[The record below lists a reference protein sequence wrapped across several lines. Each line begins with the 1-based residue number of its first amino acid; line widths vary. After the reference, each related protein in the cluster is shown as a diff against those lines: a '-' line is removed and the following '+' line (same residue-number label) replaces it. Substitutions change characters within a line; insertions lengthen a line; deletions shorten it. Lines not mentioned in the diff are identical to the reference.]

1 RLHDA
6 APERGFRHPRLGGMD
21 VEEDGATQAHRLQHI
36 RQRIHRGPPRTVE
49 HARRTRGHSRGA
61 FRWLGCFH
69 TPTTLGD
76 LTRDPD
82 MVNTALTGRCFCGE
96 VQFEVTGQ
104 PAAMGYCHCESCRTW
119 SAGPVNAF
127 SLWNPENLKI
137 TRGAQS
143 IAGYA
148 KTPQSNR
155 KWCSKCGGHLFT
167 DHPHWKL

>member
-1 RLHDA
+1 
-6 APERGFRHPRLGGMD
+6 
-21 VEEDGATQAHRLQHI
+21 
-36 RQRIHRGPPRTVE
+36 
-49 HARRTRGHSRGA
+49 
-61 FRWLGCFH
+61 
-69 TPTTLGD
+69 
-76 LTRDPD
+76 

-127 SLWNPENLKI
+127 SLWNPENLRI

-167 DHPHWKL
+167 DHPHWKLVDIYVALLPQLKFEPGVHVHYQETVLPMRDGKPKFKDIPTEMGGSGTLLAE

>member
-1 RLHDA
+1 
-6 APERGFRHPRLGGMD
+6 
-21 VEEDGATQAHRLQHI
+21 
-36 RQRIHRGPPRTVE
+36 
-49 HARRTRGHSRGA
+49 
-61 FRWLGCFH
+61 
-69 TPTTLGD
+69 
-76 LTRDPD
+76 

-127 SLWNPENLKI
+127 SLWNPENLRI

-167 DHPHWKL
+167 DHPHWKLVDIYAALLPQLKFEPGVHVHYQETVLPIRDGKPKFKDIPAEMGGSGTLLPE

>member
-1 RLHDA
+1 
-6 APERGFRHPRLGGMD
+6 
-21 VEEDGATQAHRLQHI
+21 
-36 RQRIHRGPPRTVE
+36 
-49 HARRTRGHSRGA
+49 
-61 FRWLGCFH
+61 
-69 TPTTLGD
+69 
-76 LTRDPD
+76 

-127 SLWNPENLKI
+127 SLWNPENLRI

-167 DHPHWKL
+167 DHPHWKLVDIYAALLPQLKFEPGVHVHYQETVLPMRDGKPKFKDIPAEMGGSGTLLPE

>member
-1 RLHDA
+1 
-6 APERGFRHPRLGGMD
+6 
-21 VEEDGATQAHRLQHI
+21 
-36 RQRIHRGPPRTVE
+36 
-49 HARRTRGHSRGA
+49 
-61 FRWLGCFH
+61 
-69 TPTTLGD
+69 
-76 LTRDPD
+76 

-143 IAGYA
+143 IAGFA
-148 KTPQSNR
+148 KNPTSNR
-155 KWCSKCGGHLFT
+155 KWCTQCGGHLFT
-167 DHPHWKL
+167 DHPHWKLVDIYVALLPQLKFEPGVHVHYQETVLPVRDGKPKFKDIPAEMGGSGTLLPE

>member
-1 RLHDA
+1 
-6 APERGFRHPRLGGMD
+6 
-21 VEEDGATQAHRLQHI
+21 
-36 RQRIHRGPPRTVE
+36 
-49 HARRTRGHSRGA
+49 
-61 FRWLGCFH
+61 
-69 TPTTLGD
+69 
-76 LTRDPD
+76 

-127 SLWNPENLKI
+127 SLWNPENLRI

-167 DHPHWKL
+167 DHPHWKLVDIYAALLPQLEFEPGVHVHYQETVLPMRDGKPKFKDIPAEMGGSGTLLPE